1 MQEPEEE
8 KVFKGHVEVH
18 LPVEARRLEEQVRQ
32 KVDDPAQVKQEES
45 QAV

>member
-8 KVFKGHVEVH
+8 KVFKGYVEVH
-18 LPVEARRLEEQVRQ
+18 LPVEARRPEEQVRQ
-32 KVDDPAQVKQEES
+32 KVDDLAQIEQEES